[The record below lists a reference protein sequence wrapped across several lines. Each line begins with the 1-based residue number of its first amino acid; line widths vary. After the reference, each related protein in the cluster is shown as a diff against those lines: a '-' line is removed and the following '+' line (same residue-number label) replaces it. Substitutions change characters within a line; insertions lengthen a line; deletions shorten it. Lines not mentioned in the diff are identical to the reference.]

1 MIKLIQILAALVLAF
16 LVYKVAVIA
25 LKLVFFLALTILIY
39 VMLRSKFNKTKG
51 T

>member
-16 LVYKVAVIA
+16 LAYKVTVIVF
-25 LKLVFFLALTILIY
+25 KLAFFLALTILIY
-39 VMLRSKFNKTKG
+39 FMLRSKFNKTKG